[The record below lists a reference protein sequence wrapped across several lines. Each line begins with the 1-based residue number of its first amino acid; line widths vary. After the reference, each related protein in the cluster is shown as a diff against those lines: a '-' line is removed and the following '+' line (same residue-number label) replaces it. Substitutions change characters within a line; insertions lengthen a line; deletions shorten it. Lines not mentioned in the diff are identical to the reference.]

1 MNTSPDISAGVRVE
15 GSPSLCGLFARRQVW
30 LPTWRG
36 WLVLVLLA
44 IFSCGVFIRGIHS
57 FLAVNAPVDAEV
69 LVVEA
74 WVPNYALKVGMDRAA
89 GRDCRF
95 LLLAGGTV
103 KGEVKTEA
111 GDTYARMAEVRL
123 KHLGGS
129 TKRVRLVESGGPTRD
144 RTYSSA
150 VAVRD
155 WLTANGVETSKMDV
169 LTVGP
174 HARRSR
180 LLYQQAMGPVVKVG
194 IISVP
199 NREYDA
205 GHWWR
210 YSEGVKEVL
219 SEGAAY
225 FYSRFLFVPD

>member
-1 MNTSPDISAGVRVE
+1 M
-15 GSPSLCGLFARRQVW
+15 
-30 LPTWRG
+30 PTWRG
-36 WLVLVLLA
+36 CLLLVVLLGLA
-44 IFSCGVFIRGIHS
+44 GVGLIRGVHS
-57 FLAVNAPVDAEV
+57 FLAVNAPLGAEV

-74 WVPNYALKVGMDRAA
+74 WVPDYALKVGMDRATEF
-89 GRDCRF
+89 DCRF

-103 KGEVKTEA
+103 KGEVDPEP
-111 GDTYARMAEVRL
+111 GDTYARMAEARL

-129 TKRVRLVESGGPTRD
+129 MERVRQVESGGPSRD

-150 VAVRD
+150 VAVRE
-155 WLTANGVETSKMDV
+155 WLAAEGVKVSKIDV
-169 LTVGP
+169 LTMGP

-180 LLYQQAMGPVVKVG
+180 LLYQKALGPDVKVG

-199 NREYDA
+199 DREYDA
-205 GHWWR
+205 SHWWR

-225 FYSRFLFVPD
+225 LYARFLFYPG